1 MIIMTMMIMRRVRMM
16 KTKEMGKRLLK
27 LKVKILKRKILN

>member
-1 MIIMTMMIMRRVRMM
+1 MMIMRRVKMM
-16 KTKEMGKRLLK
+16 KIKEMGKRLLR